1 MSSAPVSSTPF
12 EFEHGGRQ
20 YRAHTGHAARTPT
33 LLWWWFAVA
42 GDGQKYAVC
51 PVSPADSETSIQSR
65 IVAYYENLIE
75 RRSAA
80 SPHRWHG

>member
-1 MSSAPVSSTPF
+1 MSSSTPF

-20 YRAHTGHAARTPT
+20 YKAHTGHAARTPT

-75 RRSAA
+75 RRTAPSA
-80 SPHRWHG
+80 HRWHG

>member
-1 MSSAPVSSTPF
+1 MSSTPF

-33 LLWWWFAVA
+33 
-42 GDGQKYAVC
+42 
-51 PVSPADSETSIQSR
+51 DSETSIQSR